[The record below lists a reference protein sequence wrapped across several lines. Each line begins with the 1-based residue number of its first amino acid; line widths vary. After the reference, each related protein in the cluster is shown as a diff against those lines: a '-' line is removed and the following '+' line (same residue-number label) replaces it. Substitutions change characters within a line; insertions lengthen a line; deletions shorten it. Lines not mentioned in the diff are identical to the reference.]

1 MKTFPNPAALVI
13 FDCDGVLVDSEMSA
27 NDVMARVLSDAG
39 LPLTGAQCRSRFVGM
54 SMSSVRALAEQD
66 LNRPLPDD
74 FEQSI
79 QRADAIA
86 FEHDLKAVSGIKRV
100 LDGIP
105 VPVCIASSGSPE
117 KIANSL
123 RITGLAPYF
132 EGRAF
137 SAVQVANGK
146 PAPDLFL
153 LAAQKMATPAARC
166 VVIEDSVQG
175 VIAATRA
182 GMPVLGFAGASHA
195 VIDPEYAGR
204 LTQAGAT
211 AVFDDMKRL
220 PGLLGF

>member
-1 MKTFPNPAALVI
+1 MANRLELVI
-13 FDCDGVLVDSEMSA
+13 FDCDGVLVDSEMIA

-39 LPLTGAQCRSRFVGM
+39 LPITGAECRARFIGM
-54 SMSSVRALAEQD
+54 SMASVRALAEQD
-66 LNRPLPDD
+66 LGDPLPDD
-74 FEQSI
+74 FEQRI
-79 QRADAIA
+79 RRADVIA
-86 FEHDLKAVSGIKRV
+86 FEHDLKAVTGIEAA
-100 LDGIP
+100 LEAIP
-105 VPVCIASSGSPE
+105 VPICLASSGSPE

-153 LAAQKMATPAARC
+153 LAAQKMAAPTDRC
-166 VVIEDSVQG
+166 MIIEDSVQG
-175 VIAATRA
+175 VIAGVRA

-195 VIDPEYAGR
+195 VADPEHTAR
-204 LTQAGAT
+204 LTEAGAT
-211 AVFDDMKRL
+211 AVFDDMTTL